1 MKSHVACWLIYQL
14 TCATTSALQ
23 TRNSALSFEIE
34 YQQLHQIQELCY
46 YSENK
51 AKIVLSFS
59 LTAIK
64 YFHAKLHPTNICSVT
79 GRLFVG
85 IIQARCFCCL
95 LDNNFRIFS
104 RYLCVFACF
113 DRKISAFFFF
123 KYSITRCKSISL
135 SIKYCGVELRDLR
148 MSQQHFDQ

>member
-1 MKSHVACWLIYQL
+1 MKSHVAYWLINQL

-23 TRNSALSFEIE
+23 TRNSALSFEME

-64 YFHAKLHPTNICSVT
+64 YFHAKLHPTNICSMT

-85 IIQARCFCCL
+85 IIQARCFTVCWITISEYSPDIYVYL
-95 LDNNFRIFS
+95 LALIVK
-104 RYLCVFACF
+104 YLH
-113 DRKISAFFFF
+113 FFFQVF
-123 KYSITRCKSISL
+123 YNQ
-135 SIKYCGVELRDLR
+135 
-148 MSQQHFDQ
+148 M

>member
-1 MKSHVACWLIYQL
+1 MKSHVACWLINQL

-23 TRNSALSFEIE
+23 TRNSALSFEME
-34 YQQLHQIQELCY
+34 YEQLHQIQELCY

-113 DRKISAFFFF
+113 DRKISAFFFQVF
-123 KYSITRCKSISL
+123 YNQ
-135 SIKYCGVELRDLR
+135 
-148 MSQQHFDQ
+148 M

>member
-1 MKSHVACWLIYQL
+1 MKSHVACWLINQL

-23 TRNSALSFEIE
+23 TRNSALSFEME

-64 YFHAKLHPTNICSVT
+64 YFHAKLHPTNICSMT

-113 DRKISAFFFF
+113 DRKISAFFF

>member
-1 MKSHVACWLIYQL
+1 MKSHVACWLINQL

-23 TRNSALSFEIE
+23 TRNSALSFEME

-59 LTAIK
+59 VTAIK

-104 RYLCVFACF
+104 RYLCVFAFF